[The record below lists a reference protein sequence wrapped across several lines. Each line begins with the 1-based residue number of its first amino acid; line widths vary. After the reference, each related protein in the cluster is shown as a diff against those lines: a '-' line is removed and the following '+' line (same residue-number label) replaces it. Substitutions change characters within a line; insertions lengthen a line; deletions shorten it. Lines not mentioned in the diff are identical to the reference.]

1 MTGDI
6 RTLSA
11 IGGVLVRRP
20 IKTPDPDPVV
30 PGVPEDID
38 PAIYRTTLT
47 WKANYLADT
56 AALVASYEGPDQD
69 IKMATPGTTMT
80 LVADPITPG
89 ATRKFMKA
97 VQPNGTATTNGVTSS
112 PRFQIEDPRRVVEG
126 DAFWTAQTY
135 IFPADWPAVGLFQG
149 FLQVYQFFGAPF
161 GGGPT
166 ISLTCRSDGQYDDPD
181 TLRWGFNRDNGN
193 IATGLAWK
201 WPMQRMIYV
210 DIAMRI
216 VAGRKD
222 PRTDDVAGIFF
233 PAKGSVEIW
242 MNTGQGWVQ
251 QTLLGGVTRIACAVI
266 GEVNDV
272 GPNSNEIQ
280 IYRRL
285 DEFFDPV
292 TLYVGGHARGPS
304 LASVDPKSYSQPKPP
319 VPTFVVGT
327 TKPSSSN
334 CGAGS
339 LVEAD
344 GVTVRSAPTV
354 VFNGNKSLT
363 GGQTLKNLIING
375 RVTITGANNTV
386 ENCIIRGASAE
397 PTAYAYLVES
407 SNSTGTLIRHCD
419 LRPQTSSP
427 YWNAVG
433 RRNYTVERCDIS
445 RITDGFSIF
454 NLNLDRRCNVK
465 VRANYGH
472 DMVQYRPDYA
482 NNNREETHNDWAQLE
497 SNAQDVSDVEIEG
510 NYFNARF
517 EYARNASGA
526 PITPTN
532 TNRSCIMLSPVSNG
546 TTGHSVSVSAI
557 NNWLDG
563 GYITI
568 NGGGN
573 NPGSRVYI
581 IGNRFER
588 PTETTTSGGTGVTK
602 SLILDTTITIVAVS
616 NNVYSDNGG
625 AVPISG
631 G

>member
-1 MTGDI
+1 VT
-6 RTLSA
+6 R
-11 IGGVLVRRP
+11 
-20 IKTPDPDPVV
+20 
-30 PGVPEDID
+30 
-38 PAIYRTTLT
+38 
-47 WKANYLADT
+47 LAC
-56 AALVASYEGPDQD
+56 
-69 IKMATPGTTMT
+69 AT
-80 LVADPITPG
+80 I
-89 ATRKFMKA
+89 
-97 VQPNGTATTNGVTSS
+97 
-112 PRFQIEDPRRVVEG
+112 
-126 DAFWTAQTY
+126 
-135 IFPADWPAVGLFQG
+135 
-149 FLQVYQFFGAPF
+149 
-161 GGGPT
+161 
-166 ISLTCRSDGQYDDPD
+166 
-181 TLRWGFNRDNGN
+181 
-193 IATGLAWK
+193 
-201 WPMQRMIYV
+201 
-210 DIAMRI
+210 
-216 VAGRKD
+216 
-222 PRTDDVAGIFF
+222 
-233 PAKGSVEIW
+233 GSV
-242 MNTGQGWVQ
+242 NT
-251 QTLLGGVTRIACAVI
+251 
-266 GEVNDV
+266 D
-272 GPNSNEIQ
+272 GPNSNEMQ
-280 IYRRL
+280 LYRRL
-285 DEFFDPV
+285 DAFPQDL
-292 TLYVGGHARGPS
+292 THYIGGHARGPS
-304 LASVDPKSYSQPKPP
+304 LASVDPKSFNQPKPP

-386 ENCIIRGASAE
+386 ENCIIRGSSVL

-419 LRPQTSSP
+419 LRPQTDSA

-445 RITDGFSIF
+445 HITDGFSIF

-465 VRANYGH
+465 IRANYGH
-472 DMVQYRPDYA
+472 DMVQHRPDYA
-482 NNNREETHNDWAQLE
+482 NNNRAETHNDWAQLE

-517 EYARNASGA
+517 IYARNATGGS
-526 PITPTN
+526 ITPTN

-588 PTETTTSGGTGVTK
+588 PTETTTSGGSGVTK
-602 SLILDTTITIVAVS
+602 SLVLDTTITIVAVS